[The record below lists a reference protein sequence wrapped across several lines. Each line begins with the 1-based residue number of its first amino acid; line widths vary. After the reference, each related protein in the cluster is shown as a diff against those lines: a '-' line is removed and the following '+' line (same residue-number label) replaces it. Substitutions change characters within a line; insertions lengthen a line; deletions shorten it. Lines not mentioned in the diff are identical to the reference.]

1 MIPMRR
7 LLIEEPVT
15 RAGPLAR
22 RLAVFS
28 IVATGI
34 ALILVRDPRADTD
47 AALAALVAGLGI
59 AIAAALAAVFAFVQ
73 VWREGARGLGAAVA
87 GLILALLVLG
97 YPAFLGLRG
106 LRLPA
111 LSDIT
116 TDIDNPPAY
125 SRSRAAFTARGGRY
139 PAEPDPSLRE
149 RQRGAYPQIAPLT
162 LDIGADEAFELAR
175 KAALKRNWQIVEAIR
190 PGGRTGNGRIEA
202 VARGLILN
210 LPDDVTV
217 RIRPRADGARIDV
230 RSASRLGGRD
240 FGSNADRIRAYLD
253 DVANLALAVK

>member
-1 MIPMRR
+1 MRR
-7 LLIEEPVT
+7 LQLEEPVT
-15 RAGPLAR
+15 RAGPLSR
-22 RLAVFS
+22 QLAVFA
-28 IVATGI
+28 IIATGL
-34 ALILVRDPRADTD
+34 ALIVVRDPRADTD
-47 AALAALVAGLGI
+47 AALV
-59 AIAAALAAVFAFVQ
+59 ALAAGLCVALAAAVAAVVAFVH
-73 VWREGARGLGAAVA
+73 VWREGARGLGAALA
-87 GLILALLVLG
+87 GLVLALLLLG
-97 YPAFLGLRG
+97 YPAYLGLRG

-116 TDIDNPPAY
+116 TDIDNPPTF
-125 SRSRAAFTARGGRY
+125 SRSRTAYAVRGGRY
-139 PAEPDPSLRE
+139 PADPGPAIRE

-175 KAALKRNWQIVEAIR
+175 KAALNRHWQIVEAIR
-190 PGGRTGNGRIEA
+190 PGGRMGNGRIEA

-230 RSASRLGGRD
+230 RSTSRIGGRD

>member
-1 MIPMRR
+1 MRR

-22 RLAVFS
+22 RLAVFAILAS
-28 IVATGI
+28 GV

-47 AALAALVAGLGI
+47 AALTALAAGLGI
-59 AIAAALAAVFAFVQ
+59 ALVAVLAALFAFVR

-87 GLILALLVLG
+87 GLVLALIVLA
-97 YPAFLGLRG
+97 YPAYVGARA

-116 TDIDNPPAY
+116 TDIDNPPAF
-125 SRSRAAFTARGGRY
+125 SRSRAAFTARTGRY
-139 PAEPDPSLRE
+139 PPEPGPAARE
-149 RQRGAYPQIAPLT
+149 GQRAAYPQIAPLT

-175 KAALKRNWQIVEAIR
+175 KAALARRWQIVEAIR

-202 VARGLILN
+202 VSRGLILN

-230 RSASRLGGRD
+230 RSASRLGRRD
-240 FGSNADRIRAYLD
+240 FGTNADRIRRYLD